1 MRKGFLRVLGVVPG
15 MVLAAL
21 GVASGPSPASAQIP
35 ASTQS
40 APIQAAPAQGAPAQ
54 TAWSPT
60 EQVKTYPITGT
71 SGIELYSSIGEH
83 GPEVGRHVRA
93 IAHTDFKLTWTRRY
107 DPQPDGACVISV
119 NRPRLIIIYTLP
131 RPAKALSPELD
142 GKWKPFIAG
151 VRRHEEQH
159 GEMIVSMVKA
169 IEAYSVGLR
178 VENDPKCAKIRTVL
192 TTRLGEL
199 SRAQQQQRRDFDKL
213 ELSPG
218 GNVHQ
223 LILKLVNER

>member
-1 MRKGFLRVLGVVPG
+1 MMLAVLGAVTC
-15 MVLAAL
+15 L
-21 GVASGPSPASAQIP
+21 SPALAQTKP
-35 ASTQS
+35 AQTKP
-40 APIQAAPAQGAPAQ
+40 ADAAPAQVS
-54 TAWSPT
+54 WSPT
-60 EQVKTYPITGT
+60 EEVKTYPITGK

-83 GPEVGRHVRA
+83 GPEIGRHVRA

-119 NRPRLIIIYTLP
+119 NRPKLVIIYTLP

-151 VRRHEEQH
+151 VRLHEAQH
-159 GEMIVSMVKA
+159 GEMIVAMVKA

-178 VENDPKCAKIRTVL
+178 VESDPKCSKIRTVL
-192 TTRLGEL
+192 TARLGEL
-199 SRAQQQQRRDFDKL
+199 SRAQQQQSRDFDKV